1 MFFLE
6 ASNDTAFYGF
16 TSIDESGHLNIHGNF
31 ILPDSIG
38 RTTYS
43 SLFNHNH
50 TGYLF
55 IIKLSNA
62 RKYTWVDICKTQT
75 LWHKSSNCRW
85 WITKQQQDYRSFI
98 VLNKIIVIRSLRIN
112 SISQRLTRLLQH
124 HEFCYLIHYEYE
136 QNKSIC
142 VYSYCYL
149 FIIFMHPYMWFKDY
163 RHFHES
169 YEWHLIYRCLPLR
182 YDW

>member
-1 MFFLE
+1 MKIDKKYRNLLGGIAIILSLVSSCIPICASRTIAIFTNRTNDTLFIGASHYDTIDSVDVFLE

-16 TSIDESGHLNIHGNF
+16 TSIDESGHLNIHGNL

-62 RKYTWVDICKTQT
+62 RKYTWVDICK
-75 LWHKSSNCRW
+75 HKLYDIKVVTADDELQNN
-85 WITKQQQDYRSFI
+85 
-98 VLNKIIVIRSLRIN
+98 NKII
-112 SISQRLTRLLQH
+112 
-124 HEFCYLIHYEYE
+124 E
-136 QNKSIC
+136 
-142 VYSYCYL
+142 VYSS
-149 FIIFMHPYMWFKDY
+149 K
-163 RHFHES
+163 
-169 YEWHLIYRCLPLR
+169 
-182 YDW
+182 